1 MSVRIASLAM
11 VALTAGAGLMPAQQ
25 KKRIAIIDFDYGT
38 VRSGVSAL
46 FGTDVDV
53 GKGISDV
60 LVEKILAGGK
70 FSVIE
75 RRMLDKV
82 LAEQN
87 FSNSNRAHNA
97 TAAQIGKILG
107 VEAIVVGSI
116 TQFGRDDK
124 SQGVDGR
131 GFGGLNKWGL
141 GGVKRN
147 ESKAV
152 VGISARLIDVN
163 SGEILAA
170 MTGQGDS
177 ERKGVALVGGG
188 GSGGAGGVG
197 GVDFR
202 STNFAN
208 TLIGEAVYE
217 AVGSLATQLDSKAT
231 SLPTVV
237 TQVDGLVA
245 DVSGNTLILNVGG
258 SSGVKVGDRLGI
270 YRKVREV
277 KDPETGKVLRSI
289 ENHVGSITITEAD
302 SSSSVGTFSG
312 GMAPKVGDRVK
323 SLNQ

>member
-1 MSVRIASLAM
+1 MRLRAGILAL
-11 VALTAGAGLMPAQQ
+11 VALTAGAGLLSAQQ

-38 VRSGVSAL
+38 VRSGVAAL

-60 LVEKILAGGK
+60 LVEKLLAGGK
-70 FSVIE
+70 YSVIE

-97 TAAQIGKILG
+97 TAAQIGKLLG

-124 SQGVDGR
+124 SQGVG
-131 GFGGLNKWGL
+131 GAGMGGLNKWGL

-170 MTGQGDS
+170 MTGQGAS
-177 ERKGVALVGGG
+177 ERKGVAVTGGG
-188 GSGGAGGVG
+188 GSGAAGGLG

-208 TLIGEAVYE
+208 TLIGEAVYQ
-217 AVGSLATQLDSKAT
+217 AVGSLAGQLDSKAA
-231 SLPTVV
+231 SLPTVEV
-237 TQVDGLVA
+237 LVNGLVA
-245 DVSGNTLILNVGG
+245 DVSGNTLILNVGTSG
-258 SSGVKVGDRLGI
+258 GVKVGDRLGI

-277 KDPETGKVLRSI
+277 KDPETGKILRAI
-289 ENHVGSITITEAD
+289 ENHLGSVTITEAD
-302 SSSSVGTFSG
+302 GSSSVGTFSG
-312 GMAPKVGDRVK
+312 GMPPKVGDTVK
-323 SLNQ
+323 TIK